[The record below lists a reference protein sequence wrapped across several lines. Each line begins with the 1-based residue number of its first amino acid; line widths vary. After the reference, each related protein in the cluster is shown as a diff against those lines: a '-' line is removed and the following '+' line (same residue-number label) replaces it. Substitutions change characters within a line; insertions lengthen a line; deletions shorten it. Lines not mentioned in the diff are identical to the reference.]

1 MCQGHYSGRKMQFLA
16 GKPGICQ
23 GIRAELLEL
32 EHRSHEGRMVQPW
45 QCRSWV
51 KESKTTSGSRH
62 RQTRHR
68 HSQPRLGL
76 AQKLLQEENTVA
88 APGAGQGGQ
97 TGLTMS
103 DHDMS
108 VLGQAVW
115 LILQFPCVAAW
126 YRSAVH
132 IEKVPVS
139 EHLKPKI

>member
-1 MCQGHYSGRKMQFLA
+1 MA
-16 GKPGICQ
+16 
-23 GIRAELLEL
+23 
-32 EHRSHEGRMVQPW
+32 QPR

-51 KESKTTSGSRH
+51 KESKITSGSRH
-62 RQTRHR
+62 WWTRHR

-76 AQKLLQEENTVA
+76 AQKLLQEEHTVA

-97 TGLTMS
+97 AGLTMS

-108 VLGQAVW
+108 VLCQAVW